1 MRTRTFIVAGSLAL
15 MAVTALGA
23 DKVTAHTVKLS
34 AGEKSPPATLA
45 DMRWLTGHWTGEAF
59 GGKTEELWTEPAG
72 PNMSGLYRLVKGE
85 QTIFYEIMVVA
96 EENGSLVFRL
106 KHFNADLTGWEEKN
120 EVRSFPLVAKQ
131 DGAMH
136 FEGMSFHPAGDELT
150 VYLAVDHEGKPP
162 EEITFRYRRSSNDVP
177 SCESR

>member
-1 MRTRTFIVAGSLAL
+1 MRTLTCAIALSSVLILAP
-15 MAVTALGA
+15 AHSAE
-23 DKVTAHTVKLS
+23 KVTERTWKLS

-45 DMRWLTGHWTGEAF
+45 DMRWLTGHWRGEAF
-59 GGKTEELWTEPAG
+59 GGNTEELWTEPAG

-85 QTIFYEIMVVA
+85 KTIFYEIMVVT

-120 EVRSFPLVAKQ
+120 EVRSFPLVSKK

-136 FEGMSFHPAGDELT
+136 FEGMSFHPDGDKLT
-150 VYLAVDHEGKPP
+150 VYLAVDHEGKAP
-162 EEITFRYRRSSNDVP
+162 EEVTFTYRRAAH
-177 SCESR
+177 

>member
-1 MRTRTFIVAGSLAL
+1 MRTFRGLIALLLVLDLAP
-15 MAVTALGA
+15 AHSAE
-23 DKVTAHTVKLS
+23 KVTERTWKLS

-45 DMRWLTGHWTGEAF
+45 DMRWLAGHWTGEAF

-96 EENGSLVFRL
+96 EENGSLVFKL

-136 FEGMSFHPAGDELT
+136 FEGMSFHPEGDKLT
-150 VYLAVDHEGKPP
+150 VFLAVDHEGKPP
-162 EEITFRYRRSSNDVP
+162 EEITFTYRRNTARH
-177 SCESR
+177 E

>member
-1 MRTRTFIVAGSLAL
+1 MRTFRGLIAL
-15 MAVTALGA
+15 LVALGL
-23 DKVTAHTVKLS
+23 VPAHSTEKITERTWKLS

-85 QTIFYEIMVVA
+85 KTIFYEIMVVT
-96 EENGSLVFRL
+96 EENGRLVFRL

-120 EVRSFPLVAKQ
+120 EVRSFPLVAKK

-136 FEGMSFHPAGDELT
+136 FEGMSFHPDGDELT
-150 VYLAVDHEGKPP
+150 VYLAVEHEGKPP
-162 EEITFRYRRSSNDVP
+162 QEVTFTYRRAAP
-177 SCESR
+177 ERR